1 MQNEI
6 NLTRLNMYYKR
17 LKRYVDTNDLSVLEF
32 ENYYTIFKEF
42 VYSGLF
48 SPEHLKQFAESL
60 LNVNLCIVNVK
71 DIEKLKTYHYE
82 LKTFVEF
89 INDMKKIKIKKFE
102 NVKVKKCIKFKL
114 INFNFFYFG
123 IANKT
128 ISVGN
133 I

>member
-6 NLTRLNMYYKR
+6 TLARLNMYYKR

-32 ENYYTIFKEF
+32 ENYYMVFKEF

-48 SPEHLKQFAESL
+48 SPGHLKQFAESL

-89 INDMKKIKIKKFE
+89 INDGKKSKIKKFE
-102 NVKVKKCIKFKL
+102 NVKVKKMYKI
-114 INFNFFYFG
+114 
-123 IANKT
+123 
-128 ISVGN
+128 
-133 I
+133 